1 MQWCWRSGRS
11 RVDRIKYIVYNMKC
25 LKNIVKVLWIF
36 LKKLTLLPLGA
47 HSSQTRCSWS
57 EGCCPL
63 NFQMPLTSTFLHNSV
78 SIHPL
83 VFSFLCII
91 FCYFQVKL
99 LLDKSS
105 FTASVTSNL
114 FPVSNCNYDHSQRI
128 LCEYSMHFSGGV
140 LNILRT
146 VCHLLIE

>member
-1 MQWCWRSGRS
+1 
-11 RVDRIKYIVYNMKC
+11 
-25 LKNIVKVLWIF
+25 
-36 LKKLTLLPLGA
+36 
-47 HSSQTRCSWS
+47 
-57 EGCCPL
+57 
-63 NFQMPLTSTFLHNSV
+63 MPLTSSFLHNSI

-83 VFSFLCII
+83 VFSFLYII

-114 FPVSNCNYDHSQRI
+114 FPVSNCNYDHSQRT
-128 LCEYSMHFSGGV
+128 LCEHSMHFSGGV

-146 VCHLLIE
+146 VYRLLRVIFFLQPQSSPFLLVLVTFPFSCWIFFSLKKYWQKLSIFLICLSSFFSFWMFPFAGPDLPN